1 MSFRGRAARISM
13 IATLSLTG
21 LLAGVEAA
29 LSQQKQPPRL
39 TKGKLAPGVGAP
51 QLSCT
56 VTCGSGADPQ
66 PVAKLSWFQAG
77 MPLGPKSM
85 RPAGAAAQTSI
96 TLEATI
102 FDGGFENEQFATFD
116 TKAAKPGIRPSR
128 TIASDD
134 ATPIPGLDLKV
145 KTFALAKPVAG
156 GGPPSAQTTSID
168 VEGLSAGLIYQWR
181 MRFSGPAGTEYSLVA
196 RCRAPICV
204 RDEVREKKE

>member
-1 MSFRGRAARISM
+1 MSYRVRTARFAA
-13 IATLSLTG
+13 IAALSLAS
-21 LLAGVEAA
+21 LLSTTATP

-39 TKGKLAPGVGAP
+39 SKGKLAPGVGAP

-102 FDGGFENEQFATFD
+102 FDSGFENEQFATFD
-116 TKAAKPGIRPSR
+116 TKVAKPGIRPSQA
-128 TIASDD
+128 IASDD

-156 GGPPSAQTTSID
+156 GGPSSAQTTSID

-181 MRFSGPAGTEYSLVA
+181 MRFSGPAGTGYSLVA